1 MELTTYTLGF
11 RGLGESPAASKLN
24 PNNVTLLL
32 DSLPYLLRTRH
43 QNQ

>member
-24 PNNVTLLL
+24 PNVTLLL